1 MLFLVSIK
9 KRARFLLEEFE
20 NILNKAII
28 EFGFRRIFG
37 LDVLINCILI
47 IKKECN
53 GLAKCENAKQRERLR
68 KCNIQSKRLCSI
80 LMWRG

>member
-68 KCNIQSKRLCSI
+68 KCNIQS
-80 LMWRG
+80 